1 MNEIATYSMIL
12 SKVGLGTSGTECPT
26 KTTIIAIDELITI
39 DNANTYGSKETVR
52 IRDIRKRE
60 ITSSYVLNVTP
71 TSMAFPATG
80 DTKSYTVESYKNT
93 TIEGQG
99 TVKEDIPW
107 TATIN
112 GTGFSNTNSDVTA
125 TANNSAERTGSLLIT
140 QTESKK
146 AVQITLKQLSAE
158 ISYNYYFS
166 VTPTNM
172 NFGVNGGNQNFTVT
186 SHKKQV
192 INGIEQP
199 REIPVEYNSTISG
212 TGFSVS
218 GTTVIAATNSS
229 GKRTGKVTVTQA
241 ESNKVGTI
249 ELSQDGVE
257 LPWVYTF
264 KISPWESNIG
274 NQGGTTSSFTI
285 TSTKTKEG
293 VTQNV
298 DWSIDTTTVPSWVT
312 FNQSNMTFTVAA
324 NNAAARNVNIKFK
337 QAESGNTDIYR
348 INQDGVVVTTSYNLV
363 WTDNSGTETRTINA
377 EAISGSSRY
386 EIASYSKKSN
396 SSTLTPHNASIS
408 NVTANWITATLVG
421 SDVNRILN
429 INYEAN
435 SSTSSRTG
443 TITVTQDT
451 SEKQLKV
458 TVNQAGKAEVPWQY
472 TFDVVEDSFDGAYN
486 SATYS
491 SKVTSTKSREG
502 TTEKVQ
508 WSIDATT
515 VPNWITATKVNDT
528 DITFQLAANTQS
540 SARTANIKLIQAESN
555 NEHTVTISQEAKPE
569 DAYVFT
575 ANPNSFSFV
584 ANGGSGISAIT
595 STKNGTEQGWSIT
608 KVSTDWLT
616 ATKDSSNVN
625 ISVTENY
632 TKSSRTGIITLTQL
646 ESNKTATIT
655 VNQKVSNEWKYYF
668 KLADTSVDKPTKI
681 VSRPDFGYHHS
692 YELLSYKCRS
702 LNDII
707 VDETQVGVPI
717 TSTIDF
723 PGDHDFAIYPM
734 GLVGENIRW
743 RVSVSTPYTTSNP
756 NPTVKRGYIIATQ
769 AETGGKFQVDVMQLG
784 KNDSAY
790 KIGTYN
796 LTRLNHDDIRWSGT
810 SLGVYK
816 EGSSDQ
822 VNGTPLFNTDVRINI
837 DVDRLTEEG
846 WQFVDFYG
854 KPTTVLTKIADYACP
869 YRMRT
874 SSTWFTVRQEDMGS
888 YIRIYFVFPENTGAI
903 RTANVA
909 IDQYIP
915 SVDITHCEVYENSPQ
930 SYGFDVR
937 QNPGV

>member
-26 KTTIIAIDELITI
+26 KTTILAIDELITI

-80 DTKSYTVESYKNT
+80 GTKGYTVESYKNT

-99 TVKEDIPW
+99 TVKEDMPW
-107 TATIN
+107 TATIS

-125 TANNSAERTGSLLIT
+125 ANNNGAERTGSLLIT

-146 AVQITLKQLSAE
+146 AAQITLKQLSAE

-166 VTPTNM
+166 VTPTSM
-172 NFGVNGGNQNFTVT
+172 NFSVNGGNQNFTVT
-186 SHKKQV
+186 SYKKQV

-199 REIPVEYNSTISG
+199 REIPVEYSSTISG

-264 KISPWESNIG
+264 KISPWESSIG

-298 DWSIDTTTVPSWVT
+298 DWTIDTTTVPSWVT

-363 WTDNSGTETRTINA
+363 WADNSGTETRTINA
-377 EAISGSSRY
+377 EAIAGSSRY

-408 NVTANWITATLVG
+408 DITADWITATLVG

-451 SEKQLKV
+451 SGKQLKV
-458 TVNQAGKAEVPWQY
+458 TVSQAGKAEVPWQY
-472 TFDVVEDSFDGAYN
+472 TFDVVEDSFDGTYD

-508 WSIDATT
+508 WSIDTTT
-515 VPNWITATKVNDT
+515 VPSWVTATKVNDT
-528 DITFQLAANTQS
+528 DITFQLTANTQS

-555 NEHTVTISQEAKPE
+555 NEHTVTISQGAKPE

-575 ANPNSFSFV
+575 ANPSSFSFV
-584 ANGGSGISAIT
+584 ANGGSGVSAIT

-608 KVSTDWLT
+608 KISTDWIT

-625 ISVTENY
+625 VSVTENY
-632 TKSSRTGIITLTQL
+632 TKSSRTGTITLTQA
-646 ESNKTATIT
+646 ESNKTVTIT
-655 VNQKVSNEWKYYF
+655 VNQKVSDEWIYTFEPAEKY
-668 KLADTSVDKPTKI
+668 KDKPTKI
-681 VSRPDFGYHHS
+681 TTGKNNSALYTQ
-692 YELLSYKCRS
+692 YTLYSYKQRS
-702 LNDII
+702 LNGII
-707 VDETQVGVPI
+707 VDDTQIYVKA
-717 TSTIDF
+717 TYTTDF
-723 PGDHDFAIYPM
+723 PSNY
-734 GLVGENIRW
+734 ECTTSNIGNQYFITIK
-743 RVSVSTPYTTSNP
+743 TPYTADNP
-756 NPTVKRGYIIATQ
+756 AQSTHYGSFIFTQ
-769 AETGGKFQVDVMQLG
+769 QDSGNIFKIDIMQVGGRD
-784 KNDSAY
+784 Y
-790 KIGTYN
+790 RIGTYVLPTFRITDSN
-796 LTRLNHDDIRWSGT
+796 VKWYSASHEDLI
-810 SLGVYK
+810 VYK
-816 EGSSDQ
+816 QGSSDKI
-822 VNGTPLFNTDVRINI
+822 NGTEVVQSYVSVDI
-837 DVDRLTEEG
+837 DANKITEDG
-846 WQFVDFYG
+846 Y
-854 KPTTVLTKIADYACP
+854 VLVSRNGDP
-869 YRMRT
+869 T
-874 SSTWFTVRQEDMGS
+874 SSTLIRNYTCPSSIETTANWFTTNFDQSSSGYGRW
-888 YIRIYFVFPENTGAI
+888 YFIFPENGTGSI
-903 RTANVA
+903 RNANVQ
-909 IDQYIP
+909 INQQTMSDEVTEC
-915 SVDITHCEVYENSPQ
+915 SVYSNSPETI
-930 SYGFDVR
+930 GFSII
-937 QNPGV
+937 QYAS

>member
-1 MNEIATYSMIL
+1 MNEIATHSMIL
-12 SKVGLGTSGTECPT
+12 SKIGLGTSGTECPT

-80 DTKSYTVESYKNT
+80 GTKSYTVESYKNT

-146 AVQITLKQLSAE
+146 AAQITLKQLSAE

-363 WTDNSGTETRTINA
+363 WADNSGTETRTIST
-377 EAISGSSRY
+377 EATSGSNRY

-396 SSTLTPHNASIS
+396 SSTLTPHNASVS
-408 NVTANWITATLVG
+408 NITADWITATLVG

-508 WSIDATT
+508 WSIDTTT

-555 NEHTVTISQEAKPE
+555 NEHTVTISQGAKPE

-584 ANGGSGISAIT
+584 ANGGSGVSAVT

-608 KVSTDWLT
+608 KVSTDWIT

-632 TKSSRTGIITLTQL
+632 TKSSRTGTITLTQA
-646 ESNKTATIT
+646 ESNKTAIIT
-655 VNQKVSNEWKYYF
+655 VNQKVSDEWIYTFEVEDYY
-668 KLADTSVDKPTKI
+668 KDKPTKI
-681 VSRPDFGYHHS
+681 TTGRNDLALNTQYGLF
-692 YELLSYKCRS
+692 SYKQRS
-702 LNDII
+702 LNGII
-707 VDETQVGVPI
+707 VDDTHIYVEATYTTDFPSSYECITRHTADRLVVTIRTHNYSSSPQETTCYGSFIFTQQGSGYTYKIDIMQVG
-717 TSTIDF
+717 
-723 PGDHDFAIYPM
+723 GHDY
-734 GLVGENIRW
+734 R
-743 RVSVSTPYTTSNP
+743 
-756 NPTVKRGYIIATQ
+756 
-769 AETGGKFQVDVMQLG
+769 
-784 KNDSAY
+784 
-790 KIGTYN
+790 IGTYFLSGSKTSDPN
-796 LTRLNHDDIRWSGT
+796 VKWWSSNHED
-810 SLGVYK
+810 LVVYK
-816 EGSSDQ
+816 YGSEDKT
-822 VNGTPLFNTDVRINI
+822 NGTQVAISYVKVRI
-837 DVDRLTEEG
+837 DAD
-846 WQFVDFYG
+846 
-854 KPTTVLTKIADYACP
+854 KIAEDGYVLVSNSGYPNPPTYINDYLCP
-869 YRMRT
+869 
-874 SSTWFTVRQEDMGS
+874 SSINTTANWFTTKFDQSDGHYGRW
-888 YIRIYFVFPENTGAI
+888 YFTFPENNTGSI
-903 RTANVA
+903 RNANVQIIQQA
-909 IDQYIP
+909 ISDNITQC
-915 SVDITHCEVYENSPQ
+915 SVYSNSPNTQ
-930 SYGFDVR
+930 FNFLISQYAS
-937 QNPGV
+937 

>member
-26 KTTIIAIDELITI
+26 KTTILAIDELITI

-80 DTKSYTVESYKNT
+80 GTKGYTVESYKNT

-99 TVKEDIPW
+99 TVKEDMPW
-107 TATIN
+107 TATIS

-125 TANNSAERTGSLLIT
+125 ANNNGAERTGSLLIT
-140 QTESKK
+140 QAESKK
-146 AVQITLKQLSAE
+146 AAQITLKQLSAE

-166 VTPTNM
+166 VTPTSM
-172 NFGVNGGNQNFTVT
+172 NFSVNGGNQNFTVT
-186 SHKKQV
+186 SYKKYV
-192 INGIEQP
+192 INNIEQP
-199 REIPVEYNSTISG
+199 REIPVEYSSTISG

-264 KISPWESNIG
+264 KISPWESSIG

-363 WTDNSGTETRTINA
+363 WADNSGTETRTISA
-377 EAISGSSRY
+377 EATSGSNRY

-408 NVTANWITATLVG
+408 DITADWITATLVG

-443 TITVTQDT
+443 TITVTQYT
-451 SEKQLKV
+451 SGKQLKV
-458 TVNQAGKAEVPWQY
+458 TVSQAGKAEVPWQY
-472 TFDVVEDSFDGAYN
+472 TFDVVEDSFDGTYD

-508 WSIDATT
+508 WSIDTTT
-515 VPNWITATKVNDT
+515 VPSWVTATKVNDT
-528 DITFQLAANTQS
+528 DITFQLTANTQS
-540 SARTANIKLIQAESN
+540 SARTANIKLVQAESN
-555 NEHTVTISQEAKPE
+555 NEHTVTISQGAKPE

-584 ANGGSGISAIT
+584 ANGGSGVSAIT

-608 KVSTDWLT
+608 KVSTDWIT

-625 ISVTENY
+625 VSVTENY
-632 TKSSRTGIITLTQL
+632 TKSSRTGTITLTQA

-655 VNQKVSNEWKYYF
+655 VNQKVSDEWQYYF
-668 KLADTSVDKPTKI
+668 KLKDTTVAKATKI
-681 VSRPDFGYHHS
+681 VSEPIFGYHHS
-692 YELLSYKCRS
+692 FELLSYKCRS
-702 LNDII
+702 LNNII
-707 VDETQVGVPI
+707 IDETQIGVPV

-723 PGDHDFAIYPM
+723 PGDHNIRVIPM

-743 RVSVSTPYTTSNP
+743 RISVSTPYTSNNP
-756 NPTVKRGYIIATQ
+756 NPTLKRGNVVVTQ
-769 AETGGKFQVDVMQLG
+769 SQTGGIFQIDIMQLG
-784 KNDSAY
+784 ELDTDY
-790 KIGTYN
+790 KIGTYEFN
-796 LTRLNHDDIRWSGT
+796 RMNHDDIRWSGT
-810 SLGVYK
+810 SLVVYK

-822 VNGTPLFNTDVRINI
+822 VNGTPLFNSDVRINI
-837 DVDRLTEEG
+837 DVDKLTKEG
-846 WQFVDFYG
+846 WQFIDYNGYPRNVNEHISDY
-854 KPTTVLTKIADYACP
+854 TCQCRVKISNA
-869 YRMRT
+869 
-874 SSTWFTVRQEDMGS
+874 WFTTRQEDKNKYSML
-888 YIRIYFVFPENTGAI
+888 YFIFPENTGSI
-903 RTANVA
+903 RTSNVT
-909 IDQYIP
+909 IDQDTP
-915 SVDITHCEVYENSPQ
+915 SVDITHCEVYENTPQ
-930 SYGFDVR
+930 SYEFDVR
-937 QNPGV
+937 QNAGN

>member
-26 KTTIIAIDELITI
+26 KTTILAIDELITI

-80 DTKSYTVESYKNT
+80 GTKSYTVESYKNT

-99 TVKEDIPW
+99 TVKEDMPW
-107 TATIN
+107 TATIS

-125 TANNSAERTGSLLIT
+125 ANNNGAERTGSLLIT
-140 QTESKK
+140 QAESKK
-146 AVQITLKQLSAE
+146 AAQITLKQLSAE

-166 VTPTNM
+166 VTPTSM
-172 NFGVNGGNQNFTVT
+172 NFSVNGGNQNFTVT
-186 SHKKQV
+186 SYKKQV

-199 REIPVEYNSTISG
+199 REIPVEYSSTISG

-241 ESNKVGTI
+241 ESNKVGNI

-312 FNQSNMTFTVAA
+312 FNQSNMTFTVAV

-363 WTDNSGTETRTINA
+363 WADNSGTETRTISA
-377 EAISGSSRY
+377 EATSGSSRY

-408 NVTANWITATLVG
+408 DITADWITATLVG

-451 SEKQLKV
+451 SGKQLKV
-458 TVNQAGKAEVPWQY
+458 TVSQAGKAEVPWQY
-472 TFDVVEDSFDGAYN
+472 TFNVVEDSFDGTYD

-508 WSIDATT
+508 WSIDTTT
-515 VPNWITATKVNDT
+515 VPSWITATKVNDT

-555 NEHTVTISQEAKPE
+555 NEHVVTISQGAKPE
-569 DAYVFT
+569 DTYVFT

-584 ANGGSGISAIT
+584 ANGGSGISAVT
-595 STKNGTEQGWSIT
+595 STKNGIEQGWSIT
-608 KVSTDWLT
+608 KVSTDWIT

-632 TKSSRTGIITLTQL
+632 TKSSRTGTITLTQL

-655 VNQKVSNEWKYYF
+655 VNQKVSDEWVYTFEPVGASK
-668 KLADTSVDKPTKI
+668 DKPTRI
-681 VSRPDFGYHHS
+681 TTG
-692 YELLSYKCRS
+692 LSYFGLDTTYTMYSYKQRS
-702 LNDII
+702 LNGII
-707 VDETQVGVPI
+707 VDDTQVGVNVTYTVDYPSKHNCTVGTVSADKTKWMLVI
-717 TSTIDF
+717 QLPYTSANPSLTTEYGTFTATQDSSGNIFKIDF
-723 PGDHDFAIYPM
+723 MQVGDTDF
-734 GLVGENIRW
+734 R
-743 RVSVSTPYTTSNP
+743 
-756 NPTVKRGYIIATQ
+756 
-769 AETGGKFQVDVMQLG
+769 
-784 KNDSAY
+784 
-790 KIGTYN
+790 IGTYN
-796 LTRLNHDDIRWSGT
+796 LNKTSSSDTKWYGT
-810 SLGVYK
+810 DLIVYK

-822 VNGTPLFNTDVRINI
+822 TNGSQLFLTYVEINI
-837 DVDRLTEEG
+837 DTDKLAEEG
-846 WQFVDFYG
+846 YTLVSRVG
-854 KPTTVLTKIADYACP
+854 TPSADRFIGRFSCP
-869 YRMRT
+869 YTLRT
-874 SSTWFTVRQEDMGS
+874 TANWFTTRFESEDKYG
-888 YIRIYFVFPENTGAI
+888 RLYFIFPENTGSTRNATI
-903 RTANVA
+903 ALSQNT
-909 IDQYIP
+909 P
-915 SVDITHCEVYENSPQ
+915 SVDITGCEVYENTPQ
-930 SYGFDVR
+930 EFNFTVT
-937 QNPGV
+937 QNAGN